1 MIYAEGGRAGWMASS
16 PPSALVYTV
25 ACAYIWAGIGRRK
38 AQSTFI
44 LQVTPTLTVC

>member
-1 MIYAEGGRAGWMASS
+1 MIYAEGDEPDGWFR

-25 ACAYIWAGIGRRK
+25 ACAYIWADIGGQK
-38 AQSTFI
+38 VQSTFI